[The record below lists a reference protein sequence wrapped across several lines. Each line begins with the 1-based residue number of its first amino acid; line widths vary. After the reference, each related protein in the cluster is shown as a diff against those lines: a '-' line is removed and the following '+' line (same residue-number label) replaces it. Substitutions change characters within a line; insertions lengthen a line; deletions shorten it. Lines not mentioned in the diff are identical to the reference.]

1 MTHATGTSEQ
11 SIPHGPT
18 DPTLPVQE
26 YQISVDT
33 TDGFLNFY
41 FSVAPDDF
49 SPTKDQPLEFRVPP
63 AGPCCITIQLDP
75 NLNWEFRYKVGDPI
89 MLASPNNP
97 PDGPA
102 ANRYSQLNWGFAA
115 NGKCQTVSFD
125 ATLIN
130 IWPTEA
136 SHVRWQSSLIRTS
149 RIPGTIPAS
158 GVGRSRIEGTA
169 LPPIHHR
176 PCAVGCARS
185 RLVAVSGGGI

>member
-125 ATLIN
+125 AT
-130 IWPTEA
+130 
-136 SHVRWQSSLIRTS
+136 VY
-149 RIPGTIPAS
+149 G
-158 GVGRSRIEGTA
+158 GTA
-169 LPPIHHR
+169 LPNRDQINIYLNLDQHMADGSIAR
-176 PCAVGCARS
+176 PLAIVVDPDIQNPGDDT
-185 RLVAVSGGGI
+185 G